1 MKQGLNEAC
10 ARYLILTQVA
20 SDGGKYIDDII
31 DILPGSIGAYHRGYK
46 AKDEYLFKFLS
57 LVTKVGPASGF
68 HFYVTDGGI
77 TPHLVYIWFRLNGRK
92 RQVSF
97 HSYDNALL
105 KYKAYHHGR
114 YKTRWDRLHDGSREA
129 CIDLANAIF
138 NE

>member
-20 SDGGKYIDDII
+20 SDGGKCIDDII
-31 DILPGSIGAYHRGYK
+31 DILPGSIGAYYRGYK
-46 AKDEYLFKFLS
+46 AKDEYLSKFLS

-68 HFYVTDGGI
+68 HFYVTDGDI
-77 TPHLVYIWFRLNGRK
+77 TPYLVFVWFRLNGRK

-97 HSYDNALL
+97 HSYNDALL
-105 KYKAYHHGR
+105 KYKTHDCRR
-114 YKTRWDRLHDGSREA
+114 YATHWDKLHGSREA

-138 NE
+138 YE

>member
-46 AKDEYLFKFLS
+46 AKDEYLSKFLS

-114 YKTRWDRLHDGSREA
+114 YKTRWDRIHDGSREA

>member
-31 DILPGSIGAYHRGYK
+31 DILPGPIGAYHRGYK
-46 AKDEYLFKFLS
+46 AKDEYLSKFLS

-138 NE
+138 YE